1 MKTQAF
7 HRQDTPSSCLIKSLL
22 LTINLFFILFSIVN
36 LLVFLRSPGSGR
48 LSTLVCSPDDQG
60 RSLCTVTITG
70 VREIYREYFWADDF
84 LNTYYYNNDHF
95 SLEQAARR
103 GVPAYFTWGED
114 ISGIASSSD
123 AVCSLSFLT
132 KSRVVDF
139 IPPYQSCDKVYDAN
153 DQIAAAFVGDQ
164 PAIRIRF
171 NGYSPSILWRI
182 VLLSIAVV
190 LLAGQFASWFI
201 RRRRVSKENVGV
213 EKQEISVHPEGNGSR
228 SNPQVQAAEEVDP
241 SKDMIAR

>member
-7 HRQDTPSSCLIKSLL
+7 HRQDTPSNSLIKSWL
-22 LTINLFFILFSIVN
+22 LTINLFFILYSIVN
-36 LLVFLRSPGSGR
+36 LFLYLLGPGYGR
-48 LSTLVCSPDDQG
+48 LSTLVCSPDAQG

-70 VREIYREYFWADDF
+70 FREIYREYFWADDF
-84 LNTYYYNNDHF
+84 LNTYYYRNDNF

-114 ISGIASSSD
+114 MRGIASSSD
-123 AVCSLSFLT
+123 AVCSLSILT

-139 IPPYQSCDKVYDAN
+139 IPPYQSCDKIYNAN

-164 PAIRIRF
+164 PVIRIRL
-171 NGYSPSILWRI
+171 NGYSPNILWRI
-182 VLLSIAVV
+182 VLLAIAVI

-201 RRRRVSKENVGV
+201 RRRRDCNEDVGAD
-213 EKQEISVHPEGNGSR
+213 K
-228 SNPQVQAAEEVDP
+228 
-241 SKDMIAR
+241 